1 MANSNPPSAEITE
14 ILAQIRQKGQA
25 EGRIG
30 GFKQLPSKRDALT
43 LLKQLNFSSHII
55 HHQQAVMRKALDLA
69 HNIKRIPI
77 NRELICAGALLHD
90 IGRLKSHEL
99 IHTAYGGDI
108 LRELGYPEEL
118 ARIAETHSLGGMTSE
133 EAQQLGLPARD
144 YIPRSLEEKIVCLAD
159 KFLSGTDYVNID
171 QRFKRW
177 LEKYG
182 RTPFLEEQMRRV
194 KVLEEEILH
203 LIYD

>member
-1 MANSNPPSAEITE
+1 MANSNPPSIEITE
-14 ILAQIRQKGQA
+14 ILAHIRQKGQIFSKND
-25 EGRIG
+25 GLKR
-30 GFKQLPSKRDALT
+30 LPSKREAFA

-55 HHQQAVMRKALDLA
+55 HHQQAVMRKALNLA
-69 HNIKRIPI
+69 HNIKHTPI
-77 NRELICAGALLHD
+77 NRELICVGSLLHD

-118 ARIAETHSLGGMTSE
+118 ARIAETHSLGGMTSA

-144 YIPRSLEEKIVCLAD
+144 YVPRSIEEKIVCLAD
-159 KFLSGTDYVNID
+159 KFLSGTDYVTID

-182 RTPFLEEQMRRV
+182 TTPFLIEQIRRV
-194 KVLEEEILH
+194 KAIEEEILH